1 MLKGILTIVT
11 AKWFISLI
19 GAIILSL
26 LVWFA
31 GPLIA
36 VGDVRPFESDIA
48 RFGTSLVILV
58 AWGLVN
64 LLSQTKSKRANEQLV
79 DGLTQAPAAAPAPD
93 ATASAEEVDILK
105 ERLHEALATLKKA
118 KLGGSS
124 GRQYLYQLPWYILI
138 GPPGSGKTTA
148 LINSGLSF
156 PFADRLGKDAVRGV
170 GGTRNCDWWFTN
182 EAVLIDTA
190 GRYTTQDSHQTV
202 DSAAWTG
209 FLGLLKKSRPRQ
221 PINGALVA
229 ISLSDLATSS
239 PTERQAHAYAIKK
252 RIHEL
257 HEQLG
262 VQFPIYVLF
271 TKADLIAGF
280 VEFFDDL
287 GREEREQVWGMTLP
301 LDDGKS
307 AEGVVAA
314 FGGEFDALVG
324 RLNDR
329 LLERVHEEPDI
340 QRRSLIYG
348 FPAQVASLKQAA
360 QDFLDEIFRPSRF
373 EMRPLLRGIYFT
385 SGTQEGTPIDRLMGA
400 MASTF
405 GVDRQRLSAF
415 SGSGRSYFLTRLLRA
430 VMFAEAGVVGT
441 NPRVER
447 LRRWMQRGAFAAS
460 AVLILGLAGLWYGS
474 YATNKLLMG
483 EIDASIADY
492 NEQIAG
498 LDLGQVDDTRLD
510 LVLPPLNT
518 LRAMPTGYAAQD
530 ASVPMIMTFGLYQGD
545 KLGSEAAVAYRRALN
560 ALLLPR
566 LVLRLEGQLR
576 NSADRPDYLYE
587 ALKVYLML
595 GSQGPLDATLVQ
607 QWMALDW
614 QSIFPGDAGAET
626 RQALAAHL
634 AALLAAPLHE
644 IGLDGDL
651 IERSR
656 RTLSASPLAERAY
669 ALIAQSAA
677 ARRLP
682 AWRIVDHAGPA
693 GARVLTRASGRP
705 LSEGMPGL
713 YTYDGFHKLFLP
725 ALADVTRTVASESW
739 VLGPQSEI
747 TVDQAELA
755 RLEGD
760 VLSLYLDDYAAHWDG
775 LLADVVIAPFSSL
788 QHSVEML
795 NILSGPN
802 SPIRSF
808 LMAAARETTLTAA
821 PQSTATEG
829 LAAAAD
835 AAQTVQTGADRLASV
850 VAGAVGNERAAEAP
864 GKFVDDRFRS
874 LHDLVTSAD
883 GAPAPLD
890 AVIASLND
898 LYLELNRISAAPAQ
912 GDALLGAA
920 GGGGNAAQ
928 KLQTAASRLPMP
940 VGGWLGS
947 VAQGAS
953 TLTVGGARAQLN
965 AIWTAD
971 VLPLCR
977 RALDNR
983 YPLFKDSTI
992 DVTLDDFSRLFGPTG
1007 LIDDFFKTHLAKFV
1021 DTSSIPWR
1029 WRQVDNVDLGISTSV
1044 LMQFQRAAAI
1054 RDSFFPAGSGAPSL
1068 HFTLLPVSLDASAT
1082 QVLIEL
1088 EGQTLSYNHGPP
1100 RPVEM
1105 QWPGAGAAKQ
1115 VRVAFSPPVAGQ
1127 ASNLT
1132 VDGPWSWFR
1141 LLDKASTPSGR
1152 RGDRFPVTF
1161 TVGGRSATFEV
1172 RASSV
1177 MNPFTLKEL
1186 EGFRC
1191 PGSL

>member
-11 AKWFISLI
+11 AKWLISLI
-19 GAIILSL
+19 GAIVLSL
-26 LVWFA
+26 LIWFA

-36 VGDVRPFESDIA
+36 IGEVRPLESDIA
-48 RFGTSLVILV
+48 RFGTSLVILI
-58 AWGLVN
+58 AWGLFN
-64 LLSQTKSKRANEQLV
+64 LLSLTKAKRANEQLV
-79 DGLTQAPAAAPAPD
+79 NDLAQAPAAAPAPD

-118 KLGGSS
+118 KLGGAS

-148 LINSGLSF
+148 LVNSGLSF
-156 PFADRLGKDAVRGV
+156 PLADRLGKDAVRGV

-190 GRYTTQDSHQTV
+190 GRYTTQDSHQAV
-202 DSAAWTG
+202 DSAAWAG

-229 ISLSDLATSS
+229 ISLSDLATLS
-239 PTERQAHAYAIKK
+239 PTERQAHAHAIKK

-307 AEGVVAA
+307 AEGVIAA
-314 FGGEFDALVG
+314 FDDEFDALVG

-360 QDFLDEIFRPSRF
+360 QDFLEEIFRPSRF
-373 EMRPLLRGIYFT
+373 ETRPLLRGIYFT

-447 LRRWMQRGAFAAS
+447 LRRWVQRGAFAVAGM
-460 AVLILGLAGLWYGS
+460 LILGLAGLWYNS
-474 YATNKLLMG
+474 YASNRLLIAAVNG
-483 EIDASIADY
+483 TIADY
-492 NEQIAG
+492 DEQIAD
-498 LDLGQVDDTRLD
+498 LDLTQVDDTRLD
-510 LVLPPLNT
+510 LILPPLNT
-518 LRAMPTGYAAQD
+518 LRTIPAGYAGREAG
-530 ASVPMIMTFGLYQGD
+530 APLAMTFGLYQGD
-545 KLGSEAAVAYRRALN
+545 KLGSQAVVAYRRALN

-566 LVLRLEGQLR
+566 LILRLEGQLR
-576 NSADRPDYLYE
+576 GNADRPDYLYE

-595 GSQGPLDATLVQ
+595 GGQGPLDAALVR

-634 AALLAAPLHE
+634 DALLAAPLSE

-651 IERSR
+651 IDQSR
-656 RTLSASPLAERAY
+656 RTLSESPLAERAY
-669 ALIAQSAA
+669 TLIVQSSA

-693 GARVLTRASGRP
+693 AARVLARASGRP
-705 LSEGMPGL
+705 LSEGVPGL
-713 YTYDGFHKLFLP
+713 YTYDGFHQLFLP
-725 ALADVTRTVASESW
+725 AVADVARAVASESW

-747 TVDQAELA
+747 AVEDAELA
-755 RLEGD
+755 RLEQD
-760 VLSLYLDDYAAHWDG
+760 VLSLYLDDYAALWDG

-788 QHSVEML
+788 QHAVEML

-808 LMAAARETTLTAA
+808 LAAAARETTLTAPPKNAA
-821 PQSTATEG
+821 PAGEGAAT
-829 LAAAAD
+829 D
-835 AAQTVQTGADRLASV
+835 PAQTVQTGVDRLASV
-850 VAGAVGNERAAEAP
+850 VVGATGNDGTEAP

-874 LHDLVTSAD
+874 LHDLVKGAD
-883 GAPAPLD
+883 GAPPPLD
-890 AVIASLND
+890 SVIAGLND
-898 LYLELNRISAAPAQ
+898 LYLELNRISAATAQ
-912 GDALLGAA
+912 GEALLGAA
-920 GGGGNAAQ
+920 GGSGNAAQ
-928 KLQTAASRLPMP
+928 QLQTAAARLPVP
-940 VGGWLGS
+940 LGGWLES
-947 VAQGAS
+947 VAQGAA

-983 YPLFKDSTI
+983 YPLVKDSTI
-992 DVTLDDFSRLFGPTG
+992 GVTLDDFSRLFGPNG
-1007 LIDDFFKTHLAKFV
+1007 LIDDFFKTHLSKFV
-1021 DTSSIPWR
+1021 DTSSRPWR
-1029 WRQVDNVDLGISTSV
+1029 WRQVDNVDLGISSAV
-1044 LMQFQRAAAI
+1044 LAQFQRAAAI
-1054 RDSFFPAGSGAPSL
+1054 RDSFFPAGSSTPSV
-1068 HFTLLPVSLDASAT
+1068 HFTILPVSLDASAT

-1088 EGQTLSYNHGPP
+1088 EGQTVSYNHGPP

-1105 QWPGAGAAKQ
+1105 QWPGTGAAKQ

-1127 ASNLT
+1127 MSNLT
-1132 VDGPWSWFR
+1132 KDGPWSWFR
-1141 LLDKASTPSGR
+1141 LLDEASVSGGA
-1152 RGDRFPVTF
+1152 RGDQFTVTF
-1161 TVGGRSATFEV
+1161 TVGGRSATFEL

-1186 EGFRC
+1186 EAFRC